1 MDDTGWI
8 VLQQNIMRLG
18 EELKAAESQVLR
30 WKDVRDE
37 KRKKLEALEELKR
50 TVEQHREMKR
60 RGEEP
65 GEEQDDATNE
75 RREVRIK

>member
-8 VLQQNIMRLG
+8 VLQQNIMRLS

-30 WKDVRDE
+30 WRDVRDE

-60 RGEEP
+60 RREEP
-65 GEEQDDATNE
+65 GGEQDDTTDT